1 MYTFE
6 QKLEYSF
13 LRSQSCQLWKRILQ
27 SVYENRPSLLLLAWR
42 KESIAGRE
50 SNKLIQSCSKQPTI
64 ISFKNSSI
72 YWSVQPVLTDGLHC
86 FFYLFSLLLP
96 QFPPSAATNPG
107 FANNPLM
114 SNLNPS
120 TALDFSVSVSV
131 LLLLLFQPLQWQ
143 PVIWLD
149 SLYLSIRNC
158 FFELSFQTVLSV
170 KCKLKA
176 LLSSC
181 DLWGI
186 VRIHLT

>member
-1 MYTFE
+1 M
-6 QKLEYSF
+6 
-13 LRSQSCQLWKRILQ
+13 
-27 SVYENRPSLLLLAWR
+27 
-42 KESIAGRE
+42 AGRE
-50 SNKLIQSCSKQPTI
+50 NNKLIQSYSKQPTIISFKQPTI

-72 YWSVQPVLTDGLHC
+72 YWSVQPVLHC
-86 FFYLFSLLLP
+86 FFYLFFLLLP

-107 FANNPLM
+107 FAINPLM

-120 TALDFSVSVSV
+120 NALDFSVSVSV
-131 LLLLLFQPLQWQ
+131 VLLLLFQPLQWQ
-143 PVIWLD
+143 LVIWLD

-176 LLSSC
+176 LLSCC

-186 VRIHLT
+186 ARIHLT